1 MIELS
6 TYQISTT
13 LKEGRKDYSGLKSL
27 EVRLMLHHMSS
38 GS

>member
-1 MIELS
+1 MIKLS
-6 TYQISTT
+6 TYQAPTT
-13 LKEGRKDYSGLKSL
+13 LKEGRKDYSGLKNL